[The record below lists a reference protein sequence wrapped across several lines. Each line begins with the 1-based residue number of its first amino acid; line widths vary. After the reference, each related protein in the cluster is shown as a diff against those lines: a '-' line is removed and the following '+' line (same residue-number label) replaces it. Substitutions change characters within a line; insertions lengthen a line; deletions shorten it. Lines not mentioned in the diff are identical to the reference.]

1 MRNGIKNRRQI
12 LGKEIGFLRT
22 VLTLFNTTHSK
33 ENTKGGLLMA
43 HTCPVCGATC
53 HCNGDIDDLCLDFE
67 DDVMTCD
74 HCEEYDEEDEPEY
87 LGCDAD

>member
-1 MRNGIKNRRQI
+1 
-12 LGKEIGFLRT
+12 
-22 VLTLFNTTHSK
+22 
-33 ENTKGGLLMA
+33 MA

-67 DDVMTCD
+67 DDVMACD
-74 HCEEYDEEDEPEY
+74 HCEEYEEEDEPEY